1 MVFLGFKITNQR
13 GESKE
18 EARINSELRR
28 EAFQVRRNEITEFYW
43 TVWDDPSHE
52 YHYIVKRPRWM
63 KTLMMKHYPLKKFG
77 HMRITSEDGNHTYGR
92 IVPINST
99 EYLQSNGLLIE
110 KTNKATKETEWVKQ
124 KNGPD
129 INLLSKPVLICILLL
144 IILQG
149 LIGVIAE
156 IVLAITGNEFDYH
169 TMILSS
175 MVSIPSILF
184 CLWLSTDLF
193 SKKKPE
199 LRIEDR

>member
-13 GESKE
+13 GETKE

-52 YHYIVKRPRWM
+52 YHHIVKRPRWM
-63 KTLMMKHYPLKKFG
+63 KTLMIKHYPLKKFG
-77 HMRITSEDGNHTYGR
+77 HMKITSEDGNHTYGR

-99 EYLQSNGLLIE
+99 
-110 KTNKATKETEWVKQ
+110 
-124 KNGPD
+124 D

-149 LIGVIAE
+149 LIGLLAE
-156 IVLAITGNEFDYH
+156 IVLAITGNEFDSH

-175 MVSIPSILF
+175 LVSIPSILF